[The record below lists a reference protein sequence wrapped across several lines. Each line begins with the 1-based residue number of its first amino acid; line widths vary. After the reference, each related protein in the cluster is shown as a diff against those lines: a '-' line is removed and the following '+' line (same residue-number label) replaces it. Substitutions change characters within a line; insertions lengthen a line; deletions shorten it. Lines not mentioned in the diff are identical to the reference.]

1 MKVMPYKTL
10 RLVYILIAVV
20 LIIMYILGLI
30 FKDLKL

>member
-1 MKVMPYKTL
+1 MPYKTL

-20 LIIMYILGLI
+20 LITMYILGLI

>member
-20 LIIMYILGLI
+20 LITMYILGLI
-30 FKDLKL
+30 FKNLKL

>member
-20 LIIMYILGLI
+20 LITMYILGLI

>member
-1 MKVMPYKTL
+1 MLYKTL

>member
-1 MKVMPYKTL
+1 MKLMPYKIL

-20 LIIMYILGLI
+20 LITMYILGLI

>member
-1 MKVMPYKTL
+1 MPYKTL
-10 RLVYILIAVV
+10 RLVYILITVV

>member
-20 LIIMYILGLI
+20 LIAMYILGLI

>member
-1 MKVMPYKTL
+1 MPYKTL